1 MTTLFHRIPMSR
13 KFMLAL
19 AMPIVVLL
27 WMAGSGI
34 QERLQ
39 VVQNMAQM
47 ERLTQL
53 AHRAGDLVHELQTER
68 GMSVGYVGS
77 RGDRFAS
84 QLSEQRRQTD
94 TQFTRFQQQWA
105 DVEAMA
111 NDPLVAPHVSVIEQ
125 RMAEMRGLRTSVDSF
140 DLDQAEVIAAYTQLV
155 EGLLGMVGRTPS
167 FTEEGRV
174 SRRLSAYHAL
184 LSLKETAGVER
195 AVLTQAFSA
204 NGMSQEAFRH
214 FNLLIGE
221 ESAFLESFHSLA
233 SLEMLD
239 LLDAAMSHEEAS
251 QLGMMRQIAVSRGID
266 GGFSINPQRWFD
278 TQTGKIDRLKDVG
291 DMQIAAVREQAAALS
306 TAARNSLWRYAFFS
320 LASVLVASVLSLL
333 IVRSIVV
340 PLRNALDLIRT
351 RDGDLTQ
358 RLAEPGSDE
367 LSRLYA
373 AFNESTAS
381 MESLVASIQQG
392 ARGVGSASGEIAQGN
407 EDLASRTEEQSA
419 SLVETATSMEQ
430 MTSTV
435 RQSADNARQASSM
448 TEQAVVQA
456 EQASAVAEEARRAM
470 LQISEANRQVTAI
483 IEAIDGIAFQTN
495 LLALNASVEAARAG
509 EHGRGFAVVAG
520 EVRKLAS
527 RSAEEAERIRQLI
540 GATTQRV
547 ETGNGLVGQTSDA
560 LAAIARD
567 VKQAAALVSEISM
580 ASTEQSSGIEQINQA
595 VAQLEDTTQQN
606 AALVEQVA
614 TASRSLDDQAG
625 EMARLIT
632 RFRVSTSLGEAEN
645 ASLSGA
651 SRFECRSVQHLPQ
664 PV

>member
-1 MTTLFHRIPMSR
+1 MSR
-13 KFMLAL
+13 KFMLVLAL
-19 AMPIVVLL
+19 PLCIIVWLATTGILDRYKLANDMIEVDRF
-27 WMAGSGI
+27 AGLS
-34 QERLQ
+34 
-39 VVQNMAQM
+39 AQLGGLM
-47 ERLTQL
+47 
-53 AHRAGDLVHELQTER
+53 HELQVER
-68 GMSVGYVGS
+68 GLSVGFLGS
-77 RGDRFAS
+77 RGETFG
-84 QLSEQRRQTD
+84 E
-94 TQFTRFQQQWA
+94 
-105 DVEAMA
+105 
-111 NDPLVAPHVSVIEQ
+111 
-125 RMAEMRGLRTSVDSF
+125 
-140 DLDQAEVIAAYTQLV
+140 
-155 EGLLGMVGRTPS
+155 
-167 FTEEGRV
+167 
-174 SRRLSAYHAL
+174 RLSAQRSRVDEQLVSYRTAWDGIDASGDPEIDRRREEIDAMLAELGSTRQAVTALGMRDLDALEYYTDINARLAETVGRLNSLSNAGELARNLAAYYAL
-184 LSLKETAGVER
+184 LEIKESAGVER
-195 AVLTQAFSA
+195 ALLSGAFGA
-204 NGMSQEAFRH
+204 NRMSPDVYYRFLRLLGEEEAF
-214 FNLLIGE
+214 E
-221 ESAFLESFHSLA
+221 ESFAVQAGADLWAQYLA
-233 SLEMLD
+233 ATSE
-239 LLDAAMSHEEAS
+239 HEAYGE
-251 QLGMMRQIAVSRGID
+251 LTMMRQIAMRQGID
-266 GGFSINPQRWFD
+266 GGYGIRAERWFD
-278 TQTGKIDRLKDVG
+278 AQTDKLERLRQLELELAEDL
-291 DMQIAAVREQAAALS
+291 QQSARALA
-306 TAARNSLWRYAFFS
+306 TEARIGLWTFAG
-320 LASVLVASVLSLL
+320 LALLSILVSVVLSVLL
-333 IVRSIVV
+333 VRNIVV

-448 TEQAVVQA
+448 TQQAVVQA

-509 EHGRGFAVVAG
+509 EHGRGFAVVAE

-632 RFRVSTSLGEAEN
+632 RFRVSVSLGEAEN
-645 ASLSGA
+645 AALSDA
-651 SRFECRSVQHLPQ
+651 SRFEYRSLERLPQ
-664 PV
+664 PA